1 MNFKFLTATATTP
14 AVSEAAAEST
24 TAAAET
30 TAAAAT
36 GLTYALSSEVG
47 GMGSWP
53 IIGWIAWLFGWIM
66 RGIYLALTG
75 MNIYS
80 VTLCIVVFTIVTKM
94 LLLPLTI
101 KQQKSSKIQALMQP
115 EIQALQKK
123 YQNRRDQASMAKM
136 QAEQQQIYQ
145 KYGAGMLSG
154 CLPSLIQLPL
164 LFALYP
170 VIMYFG
176 AYVPEIIA
184 LHNSDPAKVESFFT
198 LFGSIDLLNSPWNEM
213 DFKNLFGNL
222 AWLIPILSGGLQF
235 LSVKLTTALTADKN
249 KGKKK
254 KDDNP
259 AAGSMK
265 IMTYFMPIFSVYI
278 CFTLP
283 AFLGVYWVVQSLV
296 MIVQQFF
303 INKHFAKIPV
313 EDIIRENIQKANKKR
328 ARKGLQPINEKEA
341 LKKINQPAEE
351 EEKTKEELE
360 ERDRQVKS
368 STEFYNSR
376 SAAPGSLA
384 AKAGMVKEYNE
395 RHNK

>member
-1 MNFKFLTATATTP
+1 
-14 AVSEAAAEST
+14 
-24 TAAAET
+24 
-30 TAAAAT
+30 
-36 GLTYALSSEVG
+36 
-47 GMGSWP
+47 MGSWP

-235 LSVKLTTALTADKN
+235 LSVKLTTALTENKN
-249 KGKKK
+249 KKK